1 MQLRDDTQLH
11 SSFLELTH
19 VKKIMLL
26 VVQGL
31 LAVVPITL
39 TIYALYWLITSVER
53 TLTPIIPAQYYFP
66 GLGVVTGIVLL
77 FFAGLLVNAYV
88 IKVLLRWGERL
99 FERIPLVK
107 TFYGAIQD
115 AVNLINVGKQQKMQ
129 SVVSVQISDS
139 IHLIG
144 FVTNIEGG
152 KTLFK
157 DEEKIGVYIPLSYQ
171 IGGYTLYIDRSKVT
185 PLDIDVESAMRIA
198 LTGGSQSKSDF
209 DKPES
214 KTD

>member
-1 MQLRDDTQLH
+1 ML
-11 SSFLELTH
+11 
-19 VKKIMLL
+19 KKITLL

-39 TIYALYWLITSVER
+39 TLYALYWLVTSVEMA
-53 TLTPIIPAQYYFP
+53 LTPIIPQQWYFP
-66 GLGVVTGIVLL
+66 GMGVVTGIVLL

-88 IKVLLRWGERL
+88 IKVLLHWGEL
-99 FERIPLVK
+99 IFERIPLVK

-139 IHLIG
+139 IDLIG
-144 FVTNIEGG
+144 FVTNAEGG
-152 KTLFK
+152 KVLFN
-157 DEEKIGVYIPLSYQ
+157 DEQKIGVYVPLSYQ

-185 PLDIDVESAMRIA
+185 ALDIDVETAMRIA
-198 LTGGSQSKSDF
+198 LTGGSQTKSDGPRRKSKSG
-209 DKPES
+209 
-214 KTD
+214 

>member
-1 MQLRDDTQLH
+1 
-11 SSFLELTH
+11 
-19 VKKIMLL
+19 MLL

-77 FFAGLLVNAYV
+77 FFAGLLVNAYI

-185 PLDIDVESAMRIA
+185 SLDIDVESAMRIA

>member
-1 MQLRDDTQLH
+1 ML
-11 SSFLELTH
+11 
-19 VKKIMLL
+19 KKIMLL

-39 TIYALYWLITSVER
+39 TVYALYWLVTTVELA
-53 TLTPIIPAQYYFP
+53 LTPIIPAQWYFP
-66 GLGVVTGIVLL
+66 GMGLVTGIVLL

-88 IKVLLRWGERL
+88 VKVLLHWGERV

-139 IHLIG
+139 IDLIG
-144 FVTNIEGG
+144 FVTNAEGG
-152 KTLFK
+152 KTLFNDAQK
-157 DEEKIGVYIPLSYQ
+157 VGVYIPLSYQ
-171 IGGYTLYIDRSKVT
+171 IGGYTLYIDKTKVT
-185 PLDIDVESAMRIA
+185 PLDIDVETAMRIA
-198 LTGGSQSKSDF
+198 LTGGSQSKNENGF
-209 DKPES
+209 KKQKLPQ
-214 KTD
+214 

>member
-1 MQLRDDTQLH
+1 
-11 SSFLELTH
+11 
-19 VKKIMLL
+19 MLL

-185 PLDIDVESAMRIA
+185 SLDIDVESAMRIA

>member
-1 MQLRDDTQLH
+1 ML
-11 SSFLELTH
+11 
-19 VKKIMLL
+19 KKIMLL

-39 TIYALYWLITSVER
+39 TVYALYWLVTTVELA
-53 TLTPIIPAQYYFP
+53 LTPIIPAQWYFP
-66 GLGVVTGIVLL
+66 GMGLVTGIVLL

-88 IKVLLRWGERL
+88 VKVLLHWGERV

-139 IHLIG
+139 IDLIG
-144 FVTNIEGG
+144 FVTNAEGG
-152 KTLFK
+152 KTLFN
-157 DEEKIGVYIPLSYQ
+157 DSQKIGVYIPLSYQ
-171 IGGYTLYIDRSKVT
+171 IGGYTLYIDKAKVT
-185 PLDIDVESAMRIA
+185 SLDIDVETAMRIA
-198 LTGGSQSKSDF
+198 LTGGSQSKNENGF
-209 DKPES
+209 KKQKPPQ
-214 KTD
+214 

>member
-1 MQLRDDTQLH
+1 ML
-11 SSFLELTH
+11 
-19 VKKIMLL
+19 KKIMLL

-77 FFAGLLVNAYV
+77 FFAGLLVNAYI

-185 PLDIDVESAMRIA
+185 SLDIDVESAMRIA

>member
-1 MQLRDDTQLH
+1 
-11 SSFLELTH
+11 
-19 VKKIMLL
+19 MLL

-31 LAVVPITL
+31 LAVIPITL
-39 TIYALYWLITSVER
+39 TLYALYWLVTTVEMA
-53 TLTPIIPAQYYFP
+53 LTPIIPAQWYFP
-66 GLGVVTGIVLL
+66 GMGLVTGIVLL

-88 IKVLLRWGERL
+88 IKVLLHWGEL
-99 FERIPLVK
+99 IFERIPLVK

-144 FVTNIEGG
+144 FVTNQDGG
-152 KTLFK
+152 KSLFK
-157 DEEKIGVYIPLSYQ
+157 DAEKIGVYIPLSYQ

-185 PLDIDVESAMRIA
+185 SLDIDVETAMRVA
-198 LTGGSQSKSDF
+198 LTGGAQSKSEF
-209 DKPES
+209 QHRKS
-214 KTD
+214 KTK

>member
-1 MQLRDDTQLH
+1 ML
-11 SSFLELTH
+11 
-19 VKKIMLL
+19 KKIMLL

-39 TIYALYWLITSVER
+39 TVYALYWLITSVER

-66 GLGVVTGIVLL
+66 GLGVVTGIALL

-144 FVTNIEGG
+144 FVTNLEGG

-209 DKPES
+209 NKREHKAD
-214 KTD
+214 

>member
-1 MQLRDDTQLH
+1 ML
-11 SSFLELTH
+11 
-19 VKKIMLL
+19 KKIMLL

-185 PLDIDVESAMRIA
+185 SLDIDVESAMRIA

>member
-1 MQLRDDTQLH
+1 
-11 SSFLELTH
+11 
-19 VKKIMLL
+19 MLL

>member
-1 MQLRDDTQLH
+1 ML
-11 SSFLELTH
+11 
-19 VKKIMLL
+19 KKIMLL

-39 TIYALYWLITSVER
+39 TVYALYWLVTTVELA
-53 TLTPIIPAQYYFP
+53 LTPIIPAQWYFP
-66 GLGVVTGIVLL
+66 GMGLVTGIVLL

-88 IKVLLRWGERL
+88 VKVLLHWGERV

-139 IHLIG
+139 IDLIG
-144 FVTNIEGG
+144 FVTNAEGG
-152 KTLFK
+152 KTLFN
-157 DEEKIGVYIPLSYQ
+157 DAQKIGVYIPLSYQ
-171 IGGYTLYIDRSKVT
+171 IGGYTLYIDKAKVT
-185 PLDIDVESAMRIA
+185 SLDIDVETAMRIA
-198 LTGGSQSKSDF
+198 LTGGSQSKNENGF
-209 DKPES
+209 KKQKPPQ
-214 KTD
+214 

>member
-1 MQLRDDTQLH
+1 ML
-11 SSFLELTH
+11 
-19 VKKIMLL
+19 KKIMLL

-31 LAVVPITL
+31 LAVGPITL